1 MTQSDAQAARGS
13 PRASGSMEQIV
24 GKAKDKEK
32 GQKKKEKEPE
42 TDAAVCEKF
51 GLPAGE
57 VFIKSTREI
66 FSNLR
71 NLTNVR
77 NDSH

>member
-1 MTQSDAQAARGS
+1 
-13 PRASGSMEQIV
+13 MEQIV

-66 FSNLR
+66 VSNLR